1 MPDSMLIAIA
11 TTLATRAAGS
21 LFDLVKAKL
30 TRRGSKDV
38 AVLDAAVAA
47 GPESAEAGQLAEALE
62 VARQEDGEFAEQLRE
77 EWQKIISV
85 QAGTGSVTQ
94 TISGTVTG
102 KVVQARD
109 IQGGITFN

>member
-1 MPDSMLIAIA
+1 MPEPMLIAIA
-11 TTLATRAAGS
+11 TTLATKAAGT

-30 TRRGSKDV
+30 SRRGSKEV
-38 AVLDAAVAA
+38 ATLDAAIAA
-47 GPESAEAGQLAEALE
+47 GPGSAEVGQLAEALDA
-62 VARQEDGEFAEQLRE
+62 ARQEDGEFAERLHE

-85 QAGTGSVTQ
+85 QAGSGSLTQ
-94 TISGTVTG
+94 TITGNVTG

>member
-11 TTLATRAAGS
+11 TTLATKAAGT

-30 TRRGSKDV
+30 SRRGSKEV
-38 AVLDAAVAA
+38 ATLDAAVAA
-47 GPESAEAGQLAEALE
+47 GPDSAEVGQLAEVLDA
-62 VARQEDGEFAEQLRE
+62 AQQEDGEFAEQLRE

-85 QAGTGSVTQ
+85 QAGSGSVTQ
-94 TISGTVTG
+94 TITGTVTG
-102 KVVQARD
+102 NAVQARD

>member
-1 MPDSMLIAIA
+1 MPEPMLIAIA
-11 TTLATRAAGS
+11 TTLATKAAGS

-30 TRRGSKDV
+30 AKRGNKDV
-38 AVLDAAVAA
+38 AALEAAVEA
-47 GPESAEAGQLAEALE
+47 GPESAEVGQLAEVLDA
-62 VARQEDGEFAEQLRE
+62 AQQEDGEFAEQLRE

-85 QAGTGSVTQ
+85 QAGSGSVTQ
-94 TISGTVTG
+94 TISGNVTG

>member
-11 TTLATRAAGS
+11 TTLATKAAGS

-30 TRRGSKDV
+30 GKRGSKDV

-47 GPESAEAGQLAEALE
+47 GPESAEVGELAQVLDE
-62 VARQEDGEFAEQLRE
+62 VQQEDPAFAEELRTQ
-77 EWQKIISV
+77 WHAV
-85 QAGTGSVTQ
+85 QSGSGDVHQSIT
-94 TISGTVTG
+94 GTVSG
-102 KVVQARD
+102 RVVQARD

>member
-11 TTLATRAAGS
+11 TTLVTKAAGS

-30 TRRGSKDV
+30 AQRGGTDV

-47 GPESAEAGQLAEALE
+47 GPESVEAKELADVLDAAQQEDPAFAERL
-62 VARQEDGEFAEQLRE
+62 RQEYHA
-77 EWQKIISV
+77 ISV
-85 QAGTGSVTQ
+85 AGTGNITQ
-94 TISGTVTG
+94 TISGNVSG

>member
-1 MPDSMLIAIA
+1 MPEPMLIAIA
-11 TTLATRAAGS
+11 STLATKAAGS

-30 TRRGSKDV
+30 AKRGGKEA
-38 AVLDAAVAA
+38 AVLDAAVEA
-47 GPESAEAGQLAEALE
+47 GPESAEVGQLAEALG
-62 VARQEDGEFAEQLRE
+62 AAQREDGEFAEQLRE

-85 QAGTGSVTQ
+85 QAGSGSVTQ
-94 TISGTVTG
+94 TISGNVTG